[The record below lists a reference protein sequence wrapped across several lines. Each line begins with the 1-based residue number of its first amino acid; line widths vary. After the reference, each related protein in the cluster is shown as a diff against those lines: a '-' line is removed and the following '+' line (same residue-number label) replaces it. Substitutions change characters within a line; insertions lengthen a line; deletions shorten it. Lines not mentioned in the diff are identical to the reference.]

1 MCTGALEEA
10 RSPESHSSCG
20 PFAVHVNSFW
30 NCRTYSQDFTILR
43 LFFFFFF
50 LPEFELGSEGTQVL
64 FWGPVG
70 SGRLMIWKISVFLLF
85 LGDLIFDP

>member
-10 RSPESHSSCG
+10 RSPPESHSSCDT
-20 PFAVHVNSFW
+20 FVAHVNSFW
-30 NCRTYSQDFTILR
+30 KCRTYSED
-43 LFFFFFF
+43 FF

-70 SGRLMIWKISVFLLF
+70 SGRLMIWKISGFVVVF
-85 LGDLIFDP
+85 GWT